1 MLVIFIGGV
10 AYIWCLMKAAHSKSI
25 HRFLA
30 SFSDQVLEVIARL
43 DTAVLSPVTQHVYNQ
58 SATSCLWMPVCKE
71 TESIDR
77 LIFGQ
82 LDSQS
87 LDSSRT
93 WLS

>member
-87 LDSSRT
+87 LDSSRI
-93 WLS
+93 WSS